1 MAMSDIATIGAVV
14 SSVKTAVEIAKTI
27 KDLDAKVQQA
37 ELKLKVADLLGALAD
52 AKIAATEL
60 QDLVAK
66 KDEEIGELR
75 KSIAIKGDVVR
86 RGDAYYMKGS
96 GGAAA
101 GEPYCTRCWEVEAK
115 LFHLVR
121 HPSRPDQVCPCV
133 RRCMISEWYRRL
145 GDKATQG
152 EEMPPAPDA
161 LRQAPLQSL
170 DKLLY
175 LAWIIVLDLVGD
187 LW

>member
-1 MAMSDIATIGAVV
+1 MSDIATIGAVV

-27 KDLDAKVQQA
+27 KDLDTKVQQA

-60 QDLVAK
+60 QDLLVK

-86 RGDAYYMKGS
+86 SGDAYYMKGKS
-96 GGAAA
+96 GAAA
-101 GEPYCTRCWEVEAK
+101 GEPYCARCWEVEGK

-121 HPSRPDQVCPCV
+121 HPMRPDRVCPVCKTMYDFGAA
-133 RRCMISEWYRRL
+133 RTITE
-145 GDKATQG
+145 
-152 EEMPPAPDA
+152 
-161 LRQAPLQSL
+161 
-170 DKLLY
+170 
-175 LAWIIVLDLVGD
+175 
-187 LW
+187 